1 MDLRYPCMLDNALQ
15 SGQPFAVVTVVET
28 AGSGPQKTGAR
39 LVMLA
44 DGSFSGTVGGGA
56 IDHRLLEL
64 ASLAIADGRSQLVRL
79 DLKKDVSMACGGA
92 MTAFVEP
99 VHPRQR
105 VVVFGG
111 GHVCRAL
118 APVLV
123 GVDFALTVVDDREEW
138 TDPADFPEG
147 VKVVQQGFVEYCESH
162 GAWDSDFA
170 LVMTRG
176 HSFDFEILHW
186 LVSHRPAY
194 LGILASKTKAAEFC
208 QRLLQEGTTQQQLDE
223 VYMPV
228 GMPIGSVTPAEIGI
242 SITAQLIRVRKD
254 RAKKNS

>member
-1 MDLRYPCMLDNALQ
+1 MDLRYPCMLENALQ

-39 LVMLA
+39 IVVLA

-56 IDHRLLEL
+56 IEHRLREL
-64 ASLAIADGRSQLVRL
+64 ASLAIANGMSQLVRL
-79 DLKKDVSMACGGA
+79 DLKKDVGMSCGGS

-105 VVVFGG
+105 VVIFGA

-118 APVLV
+118 APVLA
-123 GVDFALTVVDDREEW
+123 GVDFALTVVDDRAEW
-138 TDPADFPEG
+138 ADPEAFPEG
-147 VKVVQQGFVEYCESH
+147 TRVVQQGFVEYCKEH
-162 GAWDSDFA
+162 GGWENDFA

-176 HSFDFEILHW
+176 HSFDYKILEWFTGHM
-186 LVSHRPAY
+186 PAY
-194 LGILASKTKAAEFC
+194 LGIMASKTKAGEFC
-208 QRLLQEGTTQQQLDE
+208 KRLLEKGISQQQLDT

-228 GMPIGSVTPAEIGI
+228 GMSIGSVTPAEIGV
-242 SITAQLIRVRKD
+242 SIAAQLIRVRKD